1 MKYADRLTLDVC
13 LSNCGSHLFP
23 MHLTVETEGLLPFFA
38 RKRTTTEPIQ
48 DVNSDIASFSL
59 IASTIIIIEK
69 E

>member
-1 MKYADRLTLDVC
+1 
-13 LSNCGSHLFP
+13 

-59 IASTIIIIEK
+59 TFASTIIIIEK

>member
-1 MKYADRLTLDVC
+1 
-13 LSNCGSHLFP
+13 